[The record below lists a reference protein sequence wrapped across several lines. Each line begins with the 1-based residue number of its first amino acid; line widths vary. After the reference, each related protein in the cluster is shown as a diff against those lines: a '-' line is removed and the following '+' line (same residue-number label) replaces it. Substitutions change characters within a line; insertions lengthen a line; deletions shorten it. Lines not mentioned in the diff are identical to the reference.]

1 MAGVLDGIR
10 VLDFGRYIAGPF
22 CGMLLGDMGAEVIRI
37 DKLAGS
43 EDRYLVPVA
52 DSGEGPLFLALNRNK
67 KSLTLN
73 PMKPQGQKIVKELVK
88 TVDIVIANL
97 PQPTLEA
104 MGIDYDSL
112 KSIKPDI
119 ILTTVTAYGN
129 GGPYS
134 ERVGFDGVA
143 QALAGATYMG
153 GRPGDPMK
161 SFVPFADFGTAT
173 MAAFGTLSALIER
186 NKSGKGQLVEAALTR
201 TVMAFNIALLAEE
214 AIKAIDRPS
223 YGNRGYSAGP
233 SDIFKTTDGA
243 VMVQVVG
250 QPLFERWAKLMG
262 EESWLEDPRFA
273 TDMDRG
279 ENGELLSARMQM
291 WCKDMTTKEVLD
303 ALDEARIPC
312 GPVLSAKQV
321 LQDPHIKAMDFL
333 QKMDFPGLKSPI
345 PINTTPVKLSETP
358 GTIRQRTAKL
368 GEHTSEI
375 LDALGY
381 SLDEIS
387 EMRDARVV

>member
-22 CGMLLGDMGAEVIRI
+22 CGMLFGDMGAEVIRI

-88 TVDIVIANL
+88 TADIVIANL

>member
-37 DKLAGS
+37 DKLSGS

-52 DSGEGPLFLALNRNK
+52 ESGEGPLFLALNRNK

-73 PMKPQGQKIVKELVK
+73 PMKPQGREIVENLVK
-88 TVDIVIANL
+88 TADIVIANL

-112 KSIKPDI
+112 RAIKPEI

-186 NKSGKGQLVEAALTR
+186 NKTGNGQLVEAALTR

-214 AIKAIDRPS
+214 AIKSIDRPS

-262 EESWLEDPRFA
+262 EESWLQDPRFA

-291 WCKDMTTKEVLD
+291 WCKDMSTKEVLD

-333 QKMDFPGLKSPI
+333 QDMNFPGLKKPI
-345 PINTTPVKLSETP
+345 PINTTPVKLSQTP
-358 GTIRQRTAKL
+358 GTIRQRTAEL
-368 GEHTSEI
+368 GEHTDEI
-375 LDALGY
+375 LDSLGY
-381 SLDEIS
+381 TADKIS
-387 EMRDARVV
+387 ELREARVA